1 MLYPFRLFLTL
12 KTLVSRMSDVINVI
26 SVSNVNNCSNAISA
40 NIVSNGSNDHPLCGG
55 CYLVLTLLA
64 LEIVEM
70 LITLLPFLTF

>member
-26 SVSNVNNCSNAISA
+26 NASNVNNYSNAIGA
-40 NIVSNGSNDHPLCGG
+40 NIVSNGSNDHSLRGG

-64 LEIVEM
+64 LEIVGM
-70 LITLLPFLTF
+70 SITLLTILTF